1 MKCQKFH
8 MSTLSVVVHFNAIM
22 TRLMAMARMKIH
34 GTIFAVPKEMAAAT
48 GQPASMM
55 GRSSPVLR
63 TIASAAGPRLSV
75 RRPMT
80 RLIPMNPIPMVSAAR
95 MALLSFILKNRLNK
109 NMIIGRTT
117 LAPRLRK
124 Y

>member
-22 TRLMAMARMKIH
+22 TRLMAIARMKIH

-55 GRSSPVLR
+55 GRSSPVSYTHLR
-63 TIASAAGPRLSV
+63 AHEAE
-75 RRPMT
+75 
-80 RLIPMNPIPMVSAAR
+80 
-95 MALLSFILKNRLNK
+95 ALGEKANDEIDSDESDTN
-109 NMIIGRTT
+109 GECSPDG
-117 LAPRLRK
+117 LAELHPEEQAQ
-124 Y
+124 